1 MIMFKLSSL
10 PKVMSKRYAV
20 IATCC
25 ILFNVTLN
33 PDVTCKVCA
42 PGFCLDLLAVRCE
55 VGVRLH
61 AAA

>member
-1 MIMFKLSSL
+1 
-10 PKVMSKRYAV
+10 MSKRYAV

-33 PDVTCKVCA
+33 PDVTCMVCA
-42 PGFCLDLLAVRCE
+42 PGLCLDLLAVRCE